1 MTISKR
7 FAATVA
13 SGALIGGM
21 TLGGFGTLAIAAPA
35 PNMPTEGTQQSEI
48 ERLEEQLAQ
57 AKEALKQA
65 EEALAAED
73 AQAPAKLAAAQ
84 KDVDAAQANVDA
96 ATAALEDANNKRDE
110 AEATQAAAQQ
120 DLTDKEAE
128 AEKAAAN
135 RDAAQKA
142 YDDAVANSASDEEIA
157 QLAEDV
163 KQKQGALD
171 AAKSTAQEAADKL
184 DAAKKDAATA
194 AATADTAQ
202 QKLDAASAA
211 ADEAEA
217 AQEQAEMQRDEAQ
230 QAVDKA
236 RGAVAKATSERDAA
250 CAEAENNPEVQAAQQ
265 KLNEARAAQQQKQD
279 ALDTAKQKAQQVIS
293 DEQQGTAGFFRW
305 LGDEKNDA
313 DAKRAHSLLTTG
325 KYTSAR
331 GGQIDISTKQDEHGD
346 FFAKTELNKDGDA
359 TTLKNLKA
367 SIDHID
373 RGNELRRGDGNFTGL
388 TDLKINSL
396 LMAGSQ
402 LQTNASNAVVGH
414 RAHVIGNENLSW
426 GRPDPYEGWYTIEKA
441 RYETE
446 PYGPKE
452 EPTTGHYES
461 LVNGDFELTG
471 FAVVNKPGTLYRIA
485 HGQVFD
491 GTLRMYVDNSAPS
504 YTTDEY
510 RALIG
515 EYEQYLENG
524 KKRSIRHSRH

>member
-35 PNMPTEGTQQSEI
+35 PNTPTEGTQQSEI

-73 AQAPAKLAAAQ
+73 AEAPAKLAAAQ
-84 KDVDAAQANVDA
+84 ADVDAAQANVDA

-110 AEATQAAAQQ
+110 AEAAQAAAQQ
-120 DLTDKEAE
+120 DLADKESAAE
-128 AEKAAAN
+128 NAAAE

-142 YDDAVANSASDEEIA
+142 YDDAVASAASDEEIA
-157 QLAEDV
+157 QLTEDV
-163 KQKQGALD
+163 KQKQDALD
-171 AAKSTAQEAADKL
+171 AAKSAAQDAAGKL
-184 DAAKKDAATA
+184 DAAKKDSATA

-202 QKLDAASAA
+202 QKLDAANDAATEAA
-211 ADEAEA
+211 A
-217 AQEQAEMQRDEAQ
+217 AQTQAEQQRDEAQ
-230 QAVDKA
+230 QAVEKA
-236 RGAVAKATSERDAA
+236 REAVTAATSERDAA
-250 CAEAENNPEVQAAQQ
+250 CADAENSPEVQAAQQ
-265 KLNEARAAQQQKQD
+265 KLDKARAAQQQKQG
-279 ALDTAKQKAQQVIS
+279 ALDTAKQNAQQVIS

-313 DAKRAHSLLTTG
+313 DAKRAHDLLTTG

-331 GGQIDISTKQDEHGD
+331 GGQVDISTTKDEYGD

-373 RGNELRRGDGNFTGL
+373 RGNELRRGDDNFPGRS
-388 TDLKINSL
+388 DLKINSL

-402 LQTNASNAVVGH
+402 LQTNSSNAVVAH
-414 RAHVIGNENLSW
+414 RAHVIGIENLAW
-426 GRPDPYEGWYTIEKA
+426 GQPDPYAGWYTKEKA
-441 RYETE
+441 LYNQT
-446 PYGPKE
+446 PKGSKDG
-452 EPTTGHYES
+452 TGHYEN
-461 LVNGDFELTG
+461 LMKGNYELTG
-471 FAVVNKPGTLYRIA
+471 FAVVNKPGTLYGIA

-491 GTLRMYVDNSAPS
+491 RTTPMYADSSAPS
-504 YTTDEY
+504 YTTAEY
-510 RALIG
+510 RALIS

-524 KKRSIRHSRH
+524 NKKSTRHSRN